1 MEQEVVKA
9 GLDWSTVLNLFF
21 GVALTMW
28 SWQLR
33 TLNTNVKELA
43 MKFEELTKRL
53 DALATR
59 VTVIEVKQG
68 YHSSHH
74 PSSLGEERRAP

>member
-1 MEQEVVKA
+1 M
-9 GLDWSTVLNLFF
+9 DWATALNVLF

-33 TLNTNVKELA
+33 ALNKNVEVLA
-43 MKFEELTKRL
+43 DKFDELTKRL

-68 YHSSHH
+68 HH
-74 PSSLGEERRAP
+74 GDDRH